1 MALAAAASRMAAAG
15 RAAVAATPRLAAV
28 KASVVAVTGHGKWPA
43 LAARAMGAAPTGTP
57 SDPAAVEKRMAA
69 LEATV
74 DLLRG
79 ETAELRRELH
89 GEIAARIVPIALR
102 KMILDILE
110 LDPDTSDGQLVQERA
125 TAAWEKLLRESP
137 ERVPAAAAGMTAAEV
152 GKFFQSYCR

>member
-28 KASVVAVTGHGKWPA
+28 RASVATITRHGKWPA
-43 LAARAMGAAPTGTP
+43 AAARAMGAAPTP

-74 DLLRG
+74 DLLRS
-79 ETAELRRELH
+79 ETTELRRELH
-89 GEIAARIVPIALR
+89 GEIAARIVPIALH
-102 KMILDILE
+102 KMVHAVLE
-110 LDPDTSDGQLVQERA
+110 LDPATSDGQLVQERA
-125 TAAWEKLLRESP
+125 TAAWEKLLRETP
-137 ERVPAAAAGMTAAEV
+137 ERVPAAVAGMTAAEV